1 MDELVFRV
9 VEIREVFDL
18 VTYAHV
24 VLPLNIG
31 ISAYRYVYILCSGSE
46 LYLYVQLPVFV
57 T

>member
-1 MDELVFRV
+1 MFRLVQ
-9 VEIREVFDL
+9 IREVFDL
-18 VTYAHV
+18 VMYAYV

-46 LYLYVQLPVFV
+46 LYLYVQLLVFI

>member
-1 MDELVFRV
+1 MDELVFRLV
-9 VEIREVFDL
+9 QIREVFDL
-18 VTYAHV
+18 VMYAYV

-46 LYLYVQLPVFV
+46 LYLYVQLLVFI